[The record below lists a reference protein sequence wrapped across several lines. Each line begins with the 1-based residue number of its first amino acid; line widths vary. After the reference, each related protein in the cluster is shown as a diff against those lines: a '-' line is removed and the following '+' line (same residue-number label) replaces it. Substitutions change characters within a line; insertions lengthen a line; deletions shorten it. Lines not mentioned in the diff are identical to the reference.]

1 MNILYILG
9 NGFDKAQ
16 GMATS
21 YPEFYE
27 YLKKEINY
35 GSPLFKLMQREITQN
50 VNLWSDM
57 ELALGNFTSS
67 TDSEHEFD
75 SFYFELLGHLQTYL
89 KAEDAKFSPTD
100 KLKLK
105 CEDDLTGPSKF
116 IEALDKTRYN
126 DFIKPYINSFHDI
139 HVLTLN
145 YTYSFEKILH
155 LTPSSS
161 NIKLRNNC
169 KLQKIIHL
177 HGELDNS
184 IIVGVDNEEQMKN
197 ISFRNNENI
206 KDCMVKI
213 QSNES
218 MKTTRHLDY
227 KKMINNA
234 NLIVLFG
241 VSLGDTD
248 AYLWRTIGENL
259 EERKNVALIHHIY
272 APNAVPP
279 TQMQKRGRLER
290 EQQELIRTK
299 MGIKQENW
307 TNEIKNK
314 LFFTL
319 NKSIFKL

>member
-1 MNILYILG
+1 
-9 NGFDKAQ
+9 
-16 GMATS
+16 
-21 YPEFYE
+21 
-27 YLKKEINY
+27 
-35 GSPLFKLMQREITQN
+35 
-50 VNLWSDM
+50 
-57 ELALGNFTSS
+57 
-67 TDSEHEFD
+67 
-75 SFYFELLGHLQTYL
+75 
-89 KAEDAKFSPTD
+89 
-100 KLKLK
+100 
-105 CEDDLTGPSKF
+105 
-116 IEALDKTRYN
+116 
-126 DFIKPYINSFHDI
+126 
-139 HVLTLN
+139 
-145 YTYSFEKILH
+145 
-155 LTPSSS
+155 
-161 NIKLRNNC
+161 
-169 KLQKIIHL
+169 LQKIIHI

-241 VSLGDTD
+241 VSLGETD